1 MVVVVLLRVWYFC
14 CLFDDKALQNR
25 DRAFI
30 KNGVLDGWFGLVV
43 CLWSIEAAVHYG
55 ASWLGSEKVKMV
67 KWRLTQFKPSFLSTS
82 EPFEKRAYFQQNV
95 WTFDK

>member
-1 MVVVVLLRVWYFC
+1 MIKLCKIVTEPLLKMEFWMV
-14 CLFDDKALQNR
+14 
-25 DRAFI
+25 
-30 KNGVLDGWFGLVV
+30 GLVV

>member
-1 MVVVVLLRVWYFC
+1 MNLFTSFAIWGSWFLALWGIILDVVVVVLLRVWYFC

-43 CLWSIEAAVHYG
+43 CLWSIET
-55 ASWLGSEKVKMV
+55 WWCTMV
-67 KWRLTQFKPSFLSTS
+67 Q
-82 EPFEKRAYFQQNV
+82 V
-95 WTFDK
+95 G